1 MVPLRN
7 SAKCLKKNSQG
18 ALVVKNPPAN
28 AGDLRDEGLTPL
40 PGRSHGE
47 GNGNPLHYSCLENLM
62 DRGAWWEQS
71 HKELDMTEVPT
82 HTHNL
87 FQKLEEI
94 CIIKLVFP
102 DTETRQRQWDES
114 QKKNG
119 TGLRSIKLETKKV
132 KLQQTTQ
139 KYKGSWETTT
149 SSHMPI
155 NGQPR
160 RNVQILIKVC
170 SFKTESGRNRK

>member
-82 HTHNL
+82 HAHNL

-114 QKKNG
+114 QKKGDRAQINKI
-119 TGLRSIKLETKKV
+119 RNKKGQV
-132 KLQQTTQ
+132 TTDNSEIQRIMRDHYQQPHANKWST
-139 KYKGSWETTT
+139 
-149 SSHMPI
+149 
-155 NGQPR
+155 
-160 RNVQILIKVC
+160 
-170 SFKTESGRNRK
+170 